1 VNDPEFN
8 RVKIKLVVQR
18 ADGRRSEAEITGKPV
33 TAPML
38 EAAEDLLETLSTGE
52 RPPLNGLYELVARAF
67 SVTRDEAKR
76 RITSAAYGG
85 STAKP

>member
-1 VNDPEFN
+1 VNDSKFD

-52 RPPLNGLYELVARAF
+52 RPPPKGLYELVARAF
-67 SVTRDEAKR
+67 GVPRDEAKR
-76 RITSAAYGG
+76 RITGAAYGR
-85 STAKP
+85 TTKP